1 MGGHI
6 IPEREKVN
14 TAVMD
19 ALIRPFSTSHTFLSL
34 FHAKT
39 FAVFGTDW
47 YLNLSPL
54 QILVGF

>member
-1 MGGHI
+1 MLYVYIGMGGHI

-19 ALIRPFSTSHTFLSL
+19 ALVRPFSNSYTFLSL

-47 YLNLSPL
+47 
-54 QILVGF
+54 